1 MGINSSNE
9 IYLYD
14 PQTKKLLKE
23 FTSQR
28 LAERELGLYRG
39 AISDYLRKGIN
50 RSKYLFCRT
59 KADYYPES
67 NASVEVIENQEIT
80 LINTLSEDELRQ
92 KHDMFFIILSF
103 VKNIPEGRYVD
114 EATMLRQL
122 SLIGKPRYREALA
135 RIELKD
141 HRGKVDGVIYY
152 GSMNSIKK
160 LKQEG
165 VLQ

>member
-50 RSKYLFCRT
+50 RSKVRT
-59 KADYYPES
+59 W
-67 NASVEVIENQEIT
+67 
-80 LINTLSEDELRQ
+80 
-92 KHDMFFIILSF
+92 
-103 VKNIPEGRYVD
+103 
-114 EATMLRQL
+114 L
-122 SLIGKPRYREALA
+122 SLFFNPS
-135 RIELKD
+135 D
-141 HRGKVDGVIYY
+141 F
-152 GSMNSIKK
+152 
-160 LKQEG
+160 
-165 VLQ
+165 